1 MPGLSLVLGSEWLV
15 LQQSSHLLLK
25 CSWWRMRL
33 YSGAFFYL
41 FGFGVFFLE
50 FLKSTSGMN
59 RRADLECSVVFIVKR
74 ELLLISEHP

>member
-41 FGFGVFFLE
+41 FGFGVFLA
-50 FLKSTSGMN
+50 FLKSTSEMN

-74 ELLLISEHP
+74 ELLLISKRP